1 MMTRRMATLLIAASA
16 ASAAPSTATGKTRGV
31 PMARVTLEV
40 FSDFQCPAC
49 KALHEQTLK
58 QLVTDY
64 VDTGKVYLVHRDF
77 PLPMHAYARQAAGL
91 ACAAARLGKYDAA
104 ADALFADQDT
114 WSQDGK
120 LEETLVKAV
129 GAAEAKRISA
139 LAKSPDVVAEIE
151 RDIQKGREAKLT
163 QTPTMVVMHNAKSYP
178 VAGVVTYPI
187 LRRFIDQLLA
197 Q

>member
-1 MMTRRMATLLIAASA
+1 MITRRMATLLIAASA
-16 ASAAPSTATGKTRGV
+16 ASAATPTTTGKTRGV
-31 PMARVTLEV
+31 PMAKVTLEV

-58 QLVTDY
+58 QFVTDY

-91 ACAAARLGKYDAA
+91 ACAAARLGKYDPT
-104 ADALFADQDT
+104 ADALFAAQDA
-114 WSQDGK
+114 WSKDGK
-120 LEETLVKAV
+120 VEDALVKAV
-129 GAAEAKRISA
+129 GAAEAKRISD
-139 LAKSPDVVAEIE
+139 LAKSPDIAAEIE
-151 RDIQKGREAKLT
+151 RDIQKGREAKLQ
-163 QTPTMVVMHNAKSYP
+163 QTPTMVVMHNSKTYP